1 MVRTLIMSS
10 AVGQVQGLLAALK
23 AGIED
28 QIAIDQPT
36 YVSVKV
42 R

>member
-1 MVRTLIMSS
+1 MDVATP
-10 AVGQVQGLLAALK
+10 GLLAALK

-28 QIAIDQPT
+28 QIAIDQPS
-36 YVSVKV
+36 YVSVGT

>member
-1 MVRTLIMSS
+1 MDVSTP
-10 AVGQVQGLLAALK
+10 GLLAALK

-28 QIAIDQPT
+28 QIAIDQPS